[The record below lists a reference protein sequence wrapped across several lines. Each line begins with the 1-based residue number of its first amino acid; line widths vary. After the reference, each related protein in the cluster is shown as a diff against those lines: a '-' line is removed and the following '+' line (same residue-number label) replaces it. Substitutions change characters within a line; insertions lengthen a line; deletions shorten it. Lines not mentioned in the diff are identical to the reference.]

1 MVTALAASRLYG
13 GAAGHGVRT
22 GQVSVG
28 DFQLSLMSGI
38 LFVRF
43 KKRTGI
49 FECNH
54 FAVYSDGPAEPLV
67 LGEHADGS
75 SMKTIP
81 IPGPCGGD
89 G

>member
-1 MVTALAASRLYG
+1 
-13 GAAGHGVRT
+13 
-22 GQVSVG
+22 
-28 DFQLSLMSGI
+28 MSGI